1 LWVKGSKKSCK
12 ERLRLLHIAKVTKGG
27 VSLCTTAAIAIN
39 LEERYEI
46 SGENADKATE
56 VLLEISLGSK

>member
-1 LWVKGSKKSCK
+1 
-12 ERLRLLHIAKVTKGG
+12 LRLLHIAKVTKGG